1 MVNVIYDVLMYDR
14 SQRPRIVSLASLVA
28 EHTSG
33 TQPTA
38 YLQTIGALHIV
49 MLDNDDTI
57 KMT

>member
-38 YLQTIGALHIV
+38 YLQTIGALHINHYTSK
-49 MLDNDDTI
+49 L
-57 KMT
+57 